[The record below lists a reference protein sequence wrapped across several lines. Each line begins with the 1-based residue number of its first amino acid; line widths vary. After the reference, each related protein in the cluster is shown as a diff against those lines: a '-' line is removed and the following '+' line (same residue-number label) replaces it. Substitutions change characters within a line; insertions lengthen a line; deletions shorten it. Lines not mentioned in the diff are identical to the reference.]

1 MDHRLGLADF
11 TYMLTKWQVKLITD
25 PQIVA
30 RCAEWGLSTCQVDL
44 YLKDEDGGTAKRAA
58 SRDAGVAHGIE
69 LIGACYAPP
78 VTEQF
83 EKALRAGLELN
94 ARIVR
99 FACGPMFLIQPQVA
113 LDELAR
119 QIRPAIKLAERENV
133 KLVLEN
139 HQDYTSRELIQLIEM
154 VGSPNLG
161 VCLDT
166 GNSIALGEDPVET
179 CTLLAPYAPMVHL
192 KEYIVLPN
200 AQGGVDLI
208 GVQLG
213 KGAIDQQAVVAAIT
227 ANARCDIRFLVE
239 NPLERCLINLLDP
252 RYSQRFPS
260 FNIGPI
266 AALVEKSKKLYPN
279 GVTLPQQTYLG
290 DEVIVAVEEA
300 HNREAARFARNLL
313 SC

>member
-11 TYMLTKWQVKLITD
+11 TYMLTKWRVKRIED

-30 RCAEWGLSTCQVDL
+30 RCAEWGLSACQVDL
-44 YLKDEDGGTAKRAA
+44 YLKDPDGGAAKRAA
-58 SRDAGVAHGIE
+58 SRDAGTHYGIE

-83 EKALRAGLELN
+83 EKAIRAGLELN

-99 FACGPMFLIQPQVA
+99 FACGPMFLIQPQIPLA
-113 LDELAR
+113 ELAA
-119 QIRPAIKLAERENV
+119 QIRPAITLAERENV

-139 HQDYTSRELIQLIEM
+139 HQDYTSRELLQLIDM

-179 CTLLAPYAPMVHL
+179 CTLLAPHAPMVHL

-200 AQGGVDLI
+200 AQGGINLI
-208 GVQLG
+208 GVPLG
-213 KGAIDQQAVVAAIT
+213 KGAIDQQAVVAAIK
-227 ANARCDIRFLVE
+227 ANARCGVRFLVE
-239 NPLERCLINLLDP
+239 NPLECCPINLLDP
-252 RYSQRFPS
+252 RYGQRFPN
-260 FNIGPI
+260 FNLGPI

-279 GVTLPQQTYLG
+279 GVTLPQQTNLG
-290 DEVIVAVEEA
+290 DDVIVAVEEA
-300 HNREAARFARNLL
+300 HNRQAAIYARKELAL
-313 SC
+313 